1 MLWAKHLDPSV
12 RFALLAL
19 AAVLLLLGV
28 SLLFGKEYRP
38 HEPAP
43 EAPEVSYEATNFV
56 KVGTLVF
63 PNAQPTG
70 QDTIYFSYPNPGGPT
85 TTLELTLDEQS
96 ICASPSGALP
106 CIAMSVQYHMVFANK
121 RASVEAIEKEAR
133 VVVRKLTVLGKEGP
147 DVVPG
152 PGIVYIP
159 WMQAVRMIEACE
171 PTMVLQ
177 THSRNVHLTLKDGRE
192 LVAVE
197 PVIDELFK
205 VTQRAGCAD
214 LPIATE

>member
-1 MLWAKHLDPSV
+1 MFSTRHLDPSA

-19 AAVLLLLGV
+19 SAVLLLLGV

-38 HEPAP
+38 HEPVT
-43 EAPEVSYEATNFV
+43 EATYEPTNFV

-70 QDTIYFSYPNPGGPT
+70 QDTMYLSYPNPGGPIT
-85 TTLELTLDEQS
+85 TIELTLDEQS

-121 RASVEAIEKEAR
+121 LASVEAIEKEAR
-133 VVVRKLTVLGKEGP
+133 VVVRKLTVLRDKDPG
-147 DVVPG
+147 VVPG
-152 PGIVYIP
+152 PGLVYIP
-159 WMQAVRMIEACE
+159 WMQAVRLIEACE

-205 VTQRAGCAD
+205 VTERAGCAD